1 MKSPLF
7 IIFKSDYFLFLVTKV
22 KLHFVVFGDHGAW
35 FLRANVSTPD
45 CTSYNKGNQPI
56 TDLRSNC
63 DTGVDVNNLKLNGIA
78 DECGKTHSES
88 LLLCTFS
95 KNFR

>member
-63 DTGVDVNNLKLNGIA
+63 DTGVDVNTFKVKWNSRRMWKNPLRKPIIMYFLK
-78 DECGKTHSES
+78 K
-88 LLLCTFS
+88 F
-95 KNFR
+95 